1 MAGNPH
7 TESLSVIFSLPKNL
21 FSSTISPLRR
31 IYTHRDIERPS
42 LCKKQHKFLPP
53 SLFFSRHSWCVCG
66 SFCCITIA
74 SFLLLLTKKEE
85 WDTALRLLEY
95 NKRKSVV
102 SFFLFYSFF
111 FLCLVGFLRWG
122 GRPFSQWLGPISS
135 AAESSYIYTHTNE
148 FGGENRSREKS
159 LEWSVRKSIRDV
171 KTERRKADVWPS
183 CWRSLSVHGQDGVC
197 NGCIIEEEV
206 VVVPSS
212 QFTGCWL
219 SLVLFSI

>member
-7 TESLSVIFSLPKNL
+7 TESLAVVFSLPKNL

-111 FLCLVGFLRWG
+111 FCVSCWVPPVGGADLSLNDWALYLAQQSR
-122 GRPFSQWLGPISS
+122 RI
-135 AAESSYIYTHTNE
+135 YIHTQT
-148 FGGENRSREKS
+148 S
-159 LEWSVRKSIRDV
+159 LEERIEV
-171 KTERRKADVWPS
+171 ERRV
-183 CWRSLSVHGQDGVC
+183 
-197 NGCIIEEEV
+197 
-206 VVVPSS
+206 
-212 QFTGCWL
+212 
-219 SLVLFSI
+219 